1 MLPDSIDALV
11 TQVVTAENPSRKE
24 EVRQQLILAIQYLIE
39 NDFDKL
45 VQILYRVD
53 VDEENLKRMLREDT
67 TDAPMLIA
75 DLIIHRQLEKLHTK
89 RSFPPPTDIPENEK
103 W

>member
-39 NDFDKL
+39 NDFNKL

-53 VDEENLKRMLREDT
+53 VNEENLKRMLGEGA
-67 TDAPMLIA
+67 TDASMLIA

-89 RSFPPPTDIPENEK
+89 RSFPPSTDIPENEK